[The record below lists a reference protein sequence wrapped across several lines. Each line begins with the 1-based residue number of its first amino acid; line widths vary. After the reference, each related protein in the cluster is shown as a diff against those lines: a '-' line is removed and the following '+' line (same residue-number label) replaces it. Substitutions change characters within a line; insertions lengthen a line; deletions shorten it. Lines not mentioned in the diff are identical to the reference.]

1 MQLYIILSPCGG
13 GGGDACCCVVNIYN
27 TLMQNFS
34 LSMAGE
40 RLTKRLRY
48 HSFKAMLRQEMAW
61 FDRKTNSTGAL
72 LTRLASDTAAVKGV
86 SIILRSLNT

>member
-1 MQLYIILSPCGG
+1 MLAFVL
-13 GGGDACCCVVNIYN
+13 
-27 TLMQNFS
+27 QNFS

-48 HSFKAMLRQEMAW
+48 LSFKAMLRQEMAW
-61 FDRKTNSTGAL
+61 FDRKANSTGAL

-86 SIILRSLNT
+86 SIFKMWFIVHLEYNTVSGDRQYLS